1 MIKHRLQFRHN
12 IAKGEYAINGVWK
25 DRSAAMQYF
34 KDITTDINIPDS
46 TLTVETKERS
56 VEFGESLYAEPM
68 VTKYY
73 DEDGKIQTIFAIGVD
88 SGKTEYHIIDTKFIE
103 EEIKTVSGITTENI
117 ERVDK
122 DVAFVSGVVVTVSA
136 ITTEFSA
143 ATVNEI
149 ARLDGRVDDEINNR
163 ISADAILQAQITDN
177 INKIVS
183 VEPSSENVL
192 EEYALKNATGET
204 LGDHIKIY
212 KDNSLVDSFIYW
224 KGLANVRDY
233 IEGEENVEPIITSTH
248 KWVGIPFDENGIDK
262 SAEYLYIVYLNAEGT
277 YQLVGIDYENF
288 LMESEFGDG
297 LKVVEHIAS
306 IKIKNGEKYLSVS
319 NDGLQTINIDEV
331 INSASDVLDKKIDA
345 EIERSSAADEY
356 ISALT
361 ASFSASVVTEL
372 NSVNAAIEEETK
384 RAMEAEKAEMERA
397 MAAEKAETERAIV
410 AETILQEQITANK
423 VNSKDIVVKTTEE
436 GTNLTL
442 QVDERTITK
451 FASASTIYESSVSV
465 LGSLLK
471 VKQVTPT
478 SKAVKSRFELQDGNG
493 KIVGDPIE
501 VMVESALVGIKQGR
515 VGDAIDP
522 ITGNYIT
529 NGSGNTTMNFVYR
542 LDNASY
548 ELAQVVIADYFNDA
562 HFGRGL
568 HNQDGFISLLEGDGN
583 EFLVIGEDTIAV
595 TGVTSAIT
603 IAKNEAET
611 YADGRYNESISYTDN
626 RYHESTG
633 YTNSQI
639 SVVTSSI
646 DELTNT
652 MNSAIENVSNSL
664 SSAIN
669 DVNNT
674 LQTEI
679 TNRETADANI
689 LSQIDSLSQRMSDKD
704 AELNGSINEEISNRV
719 SGDTAIREE
728 FSLKINDVISAYTNA
743 DTVLRNLI
751 GEEYSGRTT
760 ADNNLKAELTDTI
773 NKVKE
778 ELTNSDNSI
787 KDKLST
793 EINDRKVADTEIN
806 TKIDNSVSALTI
818 AYTNADTKVLSDA
831 KIYADSISENVLNS
845 INTTKVRD
853 VKYDKGNAKI
863 YLEFS
868 DNTTSEGFDASS
880 FLIDGMIKDVNF
892 DAASNSIKFIWNVD
906 GGEKE
911 VIISLSEFIDQ
922 YVIAEESKSYL
933 KISTD
938 NKISAIVD
946 GVDNY
951 SNTLATTN
959 FVKNAVK
966 TEVDTLS
973 ANTNNTINTLTE
985 KHNTELIALS
995 SNTQS
1000 SIDKLSEN
1008 INSVDIK
1015 IVELSGATISHINE
1029 NNVKLIDINT
1039 KIDSNQ
1045 TDVNNTISALDTKI
1059 DNVKSGLES
1068 NIIILSGN
1076 CDTLIATLSGNT
1088 DSKITT
1094 VSGNIIT
1101 YVDTLRSDVEKSI
1114 SYVEIAHK
1122 NDIDVLSGNVH
1133 STFSIF
1139 ENNYRNEI
1147 SAITTY
1153 IDNAD
1158 VLLQNNIDTVS
1169 TKVDGLFNDR
1179 EMPGSIPYVV
1189 ERELDRA
1196 LITDGIPITS
1206 TSIEDSDKIKSLIK
1220 EVIVGGNQSRY
1231 YVSADIKDFYYITE
1245 EGEFIL
1251 SEYITSLHNR
1261 IKVLE
1266 DVVSNLDT
1274 TIKDTIKSYIVGT
1287 QHEIGL
1293 FDEETNL
1300 RIGFTD
1306 DAIFGKIE

>member
-1 MIKHRLQFRHN
+1 MMKHRLQFRHN
-12 IAKGEYAINGVWK
+12 NTIWENRDAVLK
-25 DRSAAMQYF
+25 YF
-34 KDITTDINIPDS
+34 EDITTDISIPNS
-46 TLTVETKERS
+46 ELTVETKERS
-56 VEFGESLYAEPM
+56 IEFGESLYAEPM
-68 VTKYY
+68 VAKYY
-73 DEDGKIQTIFAIGVD
+73 DEDGKVQLIFAIGID
-88 SGKTEYHIIDTKFIE
+88 SGKTEYHLIDTKFIVD
-103 EEIKTVSGITTENI
+103 EIKTVSGLTTENI
-117 ERVDK
+117 QRIDN
-122 DVAFVSGVVVTVSA
+122 DIFSINGDILSVSA

-149 ARLDGRVDDEINNR
+149 TRLDGRIDDEINNI
-163 ISADAILQAQITDN
+163 ISADTILQTQITDN
-177 INKIVS
+177 ISKIVS

-212 KDNSLVDSFIYW
+212 KDNSLVDSFIHW

-233 IEGEENVEPIITSTH
+233 IEGEDNVEPIITNTH
-248 KWVGIPFDENGIDK
+248 KWVGIPFDENGVDK
-262 SAEYLYIVYLNAEGT
+262 SAEYLYLVYLNAEGT

-288 LMESEFGDG
+288 LMEAEFGDG
-297 LKVVEHIAS
+297 LKVVDHIAS
-306 IKIKNGEKYLSVS
+306 IKIENGEKYLSVS
-319 NDGLQTINIDEV
+319 NDGLQTINIDEA
-331 INSASDVLDKKIDA
+331 IKSASDVLDKKIDA

-361 ASFSASVVTEL
+361 DSFSASVVTEL
-372 NSVNAAIEEETK
+372 DSVNTAIEEETK

-397 MAAEKAETERAIV
+397 MAAEA
-410 AETILQEQITANK
+410 ILQEQITANK

-451 FASASTIYESSVSV
+451 FASASTIYESGVSV

-471 VKQVTPT
+471 LKQVTPT
-478 SKAVKSRFELQDGNG
+478 SNAVKSRFELQDGNG

-501 VMVESALVGIKQGR
+501 VMVESALISVKQGR

-522 ITGNYIT
+522 TNGNYIT
-529 NGSGNTTMNFVYR
+529 NGSGDSTMNFVYR
-542 LDNASY
+542 LDDASY
-548 ELAQVVIADYFNDA
+548 ELAQVVVADYFNDA

-568 HNQDGFISLLEGDGN
+568 NNQDGVVTLLEGDGN

-633 YTNSQI
+633 YTDSQI

-679 TNRETADANI
+679 TNRETADADI

-831 KIYADSISENVLNS
+831 KIYADSIGENVLNS

-933 KISTD
+933 KISAD

-946 GVDNY
+946 GADNY
-951 SNTLATTN
+951 SNTLTTTN
-959 FVKNAVK
+959 FVKNTVK

-973 ANTNNTINTLTE
+973 ANTNNAINTLTE
-985 KHNTELIALS
+985 KHNTELITLS

-1000 SIDKLSEN
+1000 SIDNLSEN

-1015 IVELSGATISHINE
+1015 VAELSGATLSHINE

-1101 YVDTLRSDVEKSI
+1101 YVDSLRSDVEKSI

-1122 NDIDVLSGNVH
+1122 NDIDVLSGNVY
-1133 STFSIF
+1133 STFSML

-1158 VLLQNNIDTVS
+1158 VLLQNNIDAVS

-1196 LITDGIPITS
+1196 LITNGIPITS
-1206 TSIEDSDKIKSLIK
+1206 TSVEDSDKFKSLIK

-1231 YVSADIKDFYYITE
+1231 YVSANADDMAYNSE
-1245 EGEFIL
+1245 EGEVKL
-1251 SEYITSLHNR
+1251 GEYITSLHNK

-1266 DVVSNLDT
+1266 DTVSKLDT
-1274 TIKDTIKSYIVGT
+1274 IIKDTIKSYIVGT
-1287 QHEIGL
+1287 EKEIGL
-1293 FDEETNL
+1293 FDEETKL
-1300 RIGFTD
+1300 RIGFTE
-1306 DAIFGKIE
+1306 DAIFGEIE